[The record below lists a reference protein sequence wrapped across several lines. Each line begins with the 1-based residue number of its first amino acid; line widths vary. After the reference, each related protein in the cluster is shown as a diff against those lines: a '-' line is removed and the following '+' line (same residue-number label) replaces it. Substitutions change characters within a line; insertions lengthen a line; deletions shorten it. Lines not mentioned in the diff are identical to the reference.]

1 MLRYADVQEFVKAGL
16 TAKGYGTAGGSAMPT
31 FNPGPATIQGL
42 WKKSPNSLLFLTVGN
57 GAGMA
62 KEGLFDRVF
71 ITARVI
77 GRQREFDYTESL
89 AYDVD
94 KVLLGVQSNTMM
106 GNTLALYVT
115 RTGGAPQLVD
125 YDSSDRYHFQTVY
138 ITEAMT

>member
-1 MLRYADVQEFVKAGL
+1 MLRYADVQTYVKTGL
-16 TAKGYGTAGGSAMPT
+16 TDLGYGVGDGPAMPA
-31 FNPGPATIQGL
+31 FNPGPATIQAL

-57 GAGMA
+57 GAGQA
-62 KEGLFDRVF
+62 KEGLYDRVF

-77 GRQREFDYTESL
+77 GRQREFDYTETL

-94 KVLLGVQSNTMM
+94 KILLGIQSNTMM

-138 ITEAMT
+138 ITEAQT